1 LDLNKQEI
9 DRMTDIDSL
18 QHRFD
23 TFHSLMTWR
32 VREILL
38 ISSVYDAYML
48 EEEGTLEERIWQ
60 QYSNRGL
67 STVPRIRKVSDPGLA
82 LEVIGAEK
90 VDLVLLLVH
99 EGTDPAA
106 DLANKVKQIKPGLPL
121 AVLATDPST
130 LQRMQDFFKA
140 DSVDRIFLWQ
150 NDPTLLV
157 AIIKYFEDMAN
168 VDDDTRAGAVRVV
181 LLVEDSISHYSGML
195 PAIYTA
201 IMDLT
206 RRIIDEGLNLHHRQL
221 RMRSRAKIVLAVNY
235 EDAFELFERYR
246 PYILGVITDVRFN
259 KQGRMDEDAGFKL
272 VRILGEQKHGL
283 PICIQSA
290 DPEKNRARALELGAY
305 FIDKNSKRLISDLQ
319 RFLQEYMGFGEF
331 IFRLPNGEEITRAGS
346 LRELLERLREV
357 PIESILLHAQQQHFS
372 HWMMARTEI
381 KIAEQLYP
389 KKVDNFRT
397 PEDVRRFLIHV
408 IESELYEKQSDVITR
423 FVAGRNPYEVQFM
436 RQGSGTLGGK
446 ARGIGFL
453 RYLISRLEIR
463 KRFPQI
469 TIRIPPTLVICSD
482 EFSHFLS
489 DNRLWEDA
497 LQSSMR
503 FEALQNMFLNGEVRP
518 ELVRDLKCYL
528 ETVRDP
534 LAVRSSSILEDSH
547 HLPLAGLY
555 ATYML
560 PNNEASLDERLAS
573 LMTAIKLVWAS
584 TFGDSP
590 RAYFQ
595 HTNYRLED
603 ERMAVVVQTLAGSS
617 RANYFYPTFS
627 GVAQSH
633 NFYPVA
639 YMKSEDGVVQLA
651 LGLGKTVVEG
661 GAVVRFCPKYPTLL
675 PQFADMRSW
684 LYFTQKKFYALSMNP
699 VTGERNS
706 ANMERLELLPLELAE
721 QQNVLHRVASVY
733 QSDSGLLVDSFIYK
747 GPRIVTFQKILRD
760 SKRNLC
766 GLIAEILAMSE
777 RAMRTPVEIEFA
789 CELSDDG
796 ETVFYPLQLRPMTA
810 KRHWEKVEV
819 ADEHRKKAICYTH
832 VAHGNGLFRDLQ
844 DIVCVI
850 PERFDM
856 TKTTEIAREIGML
869 NKILADKDRH
879 FVLIGFGRWGSVDPL
894 MGIGVSWAQISSVRV
909 LVEVALKDFDIDPAQ
924 GTHFF
929 QNVTSLNIGCLSI
942 PYNSDAFMNW
952 NRLNMGE
959 IVQETAYLK
968 HYRWKRPLEIRING
982 RTGEAVI
989 LACN

>member
-1 LDLNKQEI
+1 MQEI
-9 DRMTDIDSL
+9 ARMADIDSL

-23 TFHSLMTWR
+23 TFHSLMTRR
-32 VREILL
+32 VKEILL
-38 ISSVYDAYML
+38 ISSVYDAYMV

-67 STVPRIRKVSDPGLA
+67 STVPRIRKVSDPELA
-82 LEVIGAEK
+82 LEVIGTEK
-90 VDLVLLLVH
+90 IDLVLLLVH
-99 EGTDPAA
+99 EGTDLAA
-106 DLANKVKQIKPGLPL
+106 DLATKVKQIKPGLPL
-121 AVLATDPST
+121 AVLATDRSS
-130 LQRMQDFFKA
+130 LQHMHDFLKT

-168 VDDDTRAGAVRVV
+168 INHDTRAGAVRVV
-181 LLVEDSISHYSGML
+181 LLVEDSIAHYSGIL

-235 EDAFELFERYR
+235 EDALDLFERYR
-246 PYILGVITDVRFN
+246 SFILGVITDVRFN
-259 KQGRMDEDAGFKL
+259 KDGRMDEDAGFKL
-272 VRILGEQKHGL
+272 VRMLRQQKHGL

-290 DPEKNRARALELGAY
+290 DPEKNRERALELGAH
-305 FIDKNSKRLISDLQ
+305 FIDKNSKRLIADLQ
-319 RFLQEYMGFGEF
+319 RFLQEYMGFGDF
-331 IFRLPNGEEITRAGS
+331 IFRSPTGDEIARAGS
-346 LRELLERLREV
+346 LRELLNRLREV
-357 PIESILLHAQQQHFS
+357 PIESILFHAQQQHFS

-389 KKVDNFRT
+389 KKVEDFKI
-397 PEDVRRFLIHV
+397 PEDIRRFLIHV

-423 FVAGRNPYEVQFM
+423 FVPGRNPYEVQFM

-463 KRFPQI
+463 KRFPRI
-469 TIRIPPTLVICSD
+469 TIRIPPTLAICSD
-482 EFSHFLS
+482 EFSDFLS
-489 DNRLWEDA
+489 DNHLWDDA
-497 LQSSMR
+497 LQSSMP
-503 FEALQNMFLNGEVRP
+503 FDELQKTFLNGEVRP
-518 ELVRDLKCYL
+518 ELVRDLKSYL
-528 ETVRDP
+528 KTVREP

-560 PNNEASLDERLAS
+560 PNNEASLGERLAS
-573 LMTAIKLVWAS
+573 LLTAIKLVWVS

-595 HTNYRLED
+595 HTDYRLED
-603 ERMAVVVQTLAGSS
+603 ERMAVVVQTLAGSN
-617 RANYFYPTFS
+617 RGNHFYPTFS

-639 YMKSEDGVVQLA
+639 YMKPEDGVVQLA

-661 GAVVRFCPKYPTLL
+661 GAVVRFCPQYPMLL

-684 LYFTQKKFYALSMNP
+684 LYFTQKNFYALSMKP
-699 VTGERNS
+699 VTGERDS
-706 ANMERLELLPLELAE
+706 VNMDRLELLPLQLAE

-733 QSDSGLLVDSFIYK
+733 QADSGLLVDSFIYE

-760 SKRNLC
+760 SKHNLC
-766 GLIAEILAMSE
+766 GLISEILAMSE

-789 CELSDDG
+789 CELSDDDG
-796 ETVFYPLQLRPMTA
+796 TVFYPLQLRPMTA
-810 KRHWEKVEV
+810 KRRWEKVEV
-819 ADEHRKKAICYTH
+819 TDEHRKKAICYTH
-832 VAHGNGLFRDLQ
+832 VAHGNGLFRDLK
-844 DIVCVI
+844 DIVCI
-850 PERFDM
+850 NPETFDV
-856 TKTTEIAREIGML
+856 TKTSEIAREIGKL
-869 NKILADKDRH
+869 NKILTEEGRH

-909 LVEVALKDFDIDPAQ
+909 LVEVGLKEFNVDPAQ

-942 PYNSDAFMNW
+942 PYNSGAFMNW
-952 NRLNMGE
+952 DRLNTGE

-968 HYRWKRPLEIRING
+968 QYRWKRPLEIRING
-982 RTGEAVI
+982 HSGEAVI
-989 LACN
+989 LAYYCN